1 MNGKKGLLLAIIALM
16 VGAIAGVGFYYWHQG
31 NYYVSTEDAKVA
43 GDIFKV
49 NPQITGKLIEFSVGE
64 GDRVVKDQII
74 GRQEMLSQPSGAVE
88 TSVLRS
94 PIDGIIIK
102 KQANVGEIVSP
113 GQTLA
118 MVVNPEEIYIT
129 ANIEEN
135 KLQRIHPGQPVDITI
150 DQFGSRKF
158 SGQVDSIGQAA
169 NSAFS
174 LLPTSTSGNFTKV
187 IQKVSV
193 KIVLDNIEEQLLP
206 ATNAAVRIHLR

>member
-1 MNGKKGLLLAIIALM
+1 MNGTKRLLVVIVALM

-31 NYYVSTEDAKVA
+31 NYYVSTEDAKVT

-49 NPQITGKLIEFSVGE
+49 NPQMTGKLIEFLAEE
-64 GDRVVKDQII
+64 GDRVAKDQII
-74 GRQEMLSQPSGAVE
+74 GRQEMLNQPAGVVE
-88 TSVLRS
+88 ASVLRS

-118 MVVNPEEIYIT
+118 MVVNPSEIYIT
-129 ANIEEN
+129 ANIEEK
-135 KLQRIHPGQPVDITI
+135 KLLRILPGQQVDVTI
-150 DQFGSRKF
+150 DQFGSQKF
-158 SGQVDSIGQAA
+158 TGRVDSIGQAA

-187 IQKVSV
+187 IQKVPV
-193 KIVLDNIEEQLLP
+193 KIVLDSFEEQLLP
-206 ATNAAVRIHLR
+206 STNAAVRIHLR